1 MELTALLLEV
11 MLVHHFKTKHLMNS
25 QKAYDFQLCVF
36 YSVHKY
42 IEQENINMKEGGN
55 MARIYFTIQ
64 ELESMKF
71 RELPNIVYEKI
82 LQDNDC
88 YHGLQ
93 AIDGLV
99 MTGPTGTNVN
109 DFWVA
114 LIGQGGTR

>member
-1 MELTALLLEV
+1 MPADQLISSVQGDFGLVWDGDSYEALKNAGL
-11 MLVHHFKTKHLMNS
+11 S
-25 QKAYDFQLCVF
+25 
-36 YSVHKY
+36 
-42 IEQENINMKEGGN
+42 
-55 MARIYFTIQ
+55 
-64 ELESMKF
+64 
-71 RELPNIVYEKI
+71 YEKI

-114 LIGQGGTR
+114 LIG